1 MYITSTNILVSEL
14 AHSCSESFNYYC
26 LYIWLCNC
34 FYFQD
39 SLNSY
44 CLPHT
49 HTHTHARTHACT
61 HACTHTHTRY
71 VVGTVFGFEHLLLVV
86 AVWLQWA
93 IKPEP
98 KWVRLA
104 VARREY
110 LARERRRGE
119 YKEEEEGKQITEEE
133 RDKDD

>member
-1 MYITSTNILVSEL
+1 M
-14 AHSCSESFNYYC
+14 
-26 LYIWLCNC
+26 
-34 FYFQD
+34 
-39 SLNSY
+39 
-44 CLPHT
+44 
-49 HTHTHARTHACT
+49 
-61 HACTHTHTRY
+61 
-71 VVGTVFGFEHLLLVV
+71 LVV

-119 YKEEEEGKQITEEE
+119 HKEEEEGKQITEEE

>member
-1 MYITSTNILVSEL
+1 MCICTHT
-14 AHSCSESFNYYC
+14 HTP
-26 LYIWLCNC
+26 
-34 FYFQD
+34 
-39 SLNSY
+39 
-44 CLPHT
+44 PHT
-49 HTHTHARTHACT
+49 HTHTHTPH
-61 HACTHTHTRY
+61 THTHTRY

-119 YKEEEEGKQITEEE
+119 YKKEEKRKQITEEE
-133 RDKDD
+133 RDKED

>member
-1 MYITSTNILVSEL
+1 MNWPTHVLSPSIITACTYGFVTAFTSKILLTLIV
-14 AHSCSESFNYYC
+14 F
-26 LYIWLCNC
+26 
-34 FYFQD
+34 
-39 SLNSY
+39 
-44 CLPHT
+44 HT

>member
-1 MYITSTNILVSEL
+1 MHVHVNTSRTHMYTQ
-14 AHSCSESFNYYC
+14 SFN
-26 LYIWLCNC
+26 LLLVWLCNC
-34 FYFQD
+34 YKI
-39 SLNSY
+39 LYSY
-44 CLPHT
+44 QSSMYTHVHTRTHTYTHTRTYTYTHT
-49 HTHTHARTHACT
+49 HTHTH
-61 HACTHTHTRY
+61 RY

-119 YKEEEEGKQITEEE
+119 YKKEEEGKQITEEE